1 MAAIKARD
9 SIWSVGVMD
18 SKLRVFDIIMETK
31 QGTTYNSFLVRSGNK
46 TALIECV
53 KDKFS
58 SEWLD
63 NIREVCDPADIDY
76 IVLNH
81 TEPDH
86 SGSLLRILKL
96 APKAVVLASNTA
108 ITFLGELLNQ
118 SFEHQVVAD
127 RDVVELGDLQ
137 LQFLSAPM
145 LHWPDT
151 QFTYIPQLKALFTCD
166 MFGCH
171 HADSLVFNDLIKDME
186 SFSDAYR
193 YYFDNIM
200 GPYKNPHVLRA
211 LDKIEALQIDFIGTG
226 HGPILRTNI
235 QYYLDLYR
243 KWSTPN
249 NSKEKTVVM
258 VYVSAYGYT
267 RELAT
272 TIQQSLLDHGVAQVE
287 CYDLVEDNM
296 HSAQSALSAADAI
309 LLGSC
314 TMVGDALPP
323 IYEALLCLNPVCQRG
338 KLAGAFGCYA
348 WSGEAVPNLTA
359 RLEQLRMSIPVE
371 GLRVRL
377 KPSAQDLQYARDF
390 GANFAKALQ
399 ES

>member
-18 SKLRVFDIIMETK
+18 RKLRVFDIIMETK
-31 QGTTYNSFLVRSGNK
+31 HGTTYNSYLIRGSEK
-46 TALIECV
+46 TALVECV
-53 KDKFS
+53 KDKFF
-58 SEWLD
+58 SEWID
-63 NIREVCDPADIDY
+63 NIREVCDPSEIDY

-86 SGSLLRILKL
+86 SGALARFLSL
-96 APKAVVLASNTA
+96 APNAEVLAGNTA
-108 ITFLGELLNQ
+108 ITFLGELLNKPFK
-118 SFEHQVVAD
+118 SRAVGEKD
-127 RDVVELGDLQ
+127 IIELGGFQ
-137 LQFLSAPM
+137 LHFIPAPM

-151 QFTYIPQLKALFTCD
+151 QFTYIPQLKALFSCD

-171 HADSLVFNDLIKDME
+171 HADPLAFNDLIKDTE

-211 LDKIEALQIDFIGTG
+211 LDKIEPLPLEFIGTG

-235 QYYLDLYR
+235 QHYLQLYR

-249 NSKEKTVVM
+249 QSTEKTVAM

-267 RELAT
+267 RELAD
-272 TIQQSLLDHGVAQVE
+272 TIRQSLHDNGITQVE
-287 CYDLVEDNM
+287 SFDLVEDNM
-296 HSAQSALSAADAI
+296 QSAQSALAAADAI

-314 TMVGDALPP
+314 TMLGDALPP
-323 IYEALLCLNPVCQRG
+323 IYESILCLNPVCQRG

-359 RLEQLRMSIPVE
+359 RFEQLHMTIPVE

-377 KPSAQDLQYARDF
+377 KPSAENLQQARDF
-390 GANFAKALQ
+390 GKAFAEALLGN
-399 ES
+399 